1 MSRPEPAPD
10 FAALPALDRLLD
22 HPDATALQD
31 GWGRALLI
39 RALRSALDDA
49 RARVA
54 AGDSTNSSPA
64 ALLAAAAVVLAR
76 TPRGPRPVLNL
87 SGTVIH
93 TNLGRAPLPESA
105 IRALVAAAGASDVEF
120 DLTSGRR
127 GERDGHVEELI
138 CELTGA
144 EAATVVNNNAAA
156 VLLVLNTFGSD
167 REVPVSRGE
176 LVEIGG
182 SFRIPEIMQRAGAQ
196 LVEVGTT
203 NRTHAR
209 DFAAALS
216 ERTGLIMKI
225 HPSNYL
231 IDGFTHE
238 VPIAELAAIAGPAGV
253 PLAWDLG
260 SGSLVDLS
268 RHGLPR
274 EPMPQ
279 DGLRAGADLVTFS
292 GDKLLGGPQAGFIV
306 GSRERIRA
314 LRDNPLKRALRVD
327 KLTLG
332 ALAAVLRLWSDP
344 QRAGVE
350 IPALALLTRPQGRIR
365 ACAEAAAGP
374 VAALL
379 GASWQVQVVELASQ
393 IGSGALPIEN
403 LPSAGLAIRS
413 TAERGRGK
421 ALQILQERL
430 RGTAVPVV
438 GRIQNDQLLLDC
450 RCLDDPVRLVDQ
462 FRQLP

>member
-1 MSRPEPAPD
+1 MPRTAPD
-10 FAALPALDRLLD
+10 FSALPAVDQLLD
-22 HPDATALQD
+22 DPDAETLVD

-39 RALRSALDDA
+39 RALRAALDDA
-49 RARVA
+49 RAQLA
-54 AGDSTNSSPA
+54 SGACPEISST
-64 ALLAAAAVVLAR
+64 ALLAAAARDLAR
-76 TPRGPRPVLNL
+76 LPRGPRPVLNL
-87 SGTVIH
+87 TGTVIH
-93 TNLGRAPLPESA
+93 TNLGRAPLPEA
-105 IRALVAAAGASDVEF
+105 AVRALVAAAGASDIEF
-120 DLTSGRR
+120 DLEAGRR
-127 GERDGHVEELI
+127 GERDSHVEALI

-156 VLLVLNTFGSD
+156 VLLVLNTFASG

-225 HPSNYL
+225 HPSNYM
-231 IDGFTHE
+231 IGGFTHE
-238 VPIAELAAIAGPAGV
+238 VPIAELAAIARPAGV

-292 GDKLLGGPQAGFIV
+292 GDKLLGGPQAGIIV

-327 KLTLG
+327 KLTLA

-344 QRAGVE
+344 GKAGTE
-350 IPALALLTRPQGRIR
+350 LPALALLTRSQARIR
-365 ACAEAAAGP
+365 ACAEAAAEP

-379 GASWQVQVVELASQ
+379 GASWQVEVVELASQ
-393 IGSGALPIEN
+393 IGSGALPVEN
-403 LPSAGLAIRS
+403 LPSAGLAIDSRADS
-413 TAERGRGK
+413 GRGR
-421 ALQILQERL
+421 ALETLQQRL
-430 RGTAVPVV
+430 RRTPIPVI
-438 GRIQNDQLLLDC
+438 GRIHDGHLLLDC
-450 RCLDDPVRLVDQ
+450 RCLDDPEQLIAQ